1 MNEDLISEFIK
12 ECTKNFNE
20 IKKKNNPEI
29 NKSLDLCLTNLSSLK
44 EKISIKDMN
53 SIAQISLSITNS
65 FIDACNN
72 IITLKYSKYFLNIL
86 SILKK
91 FIEYKLF
98 SQEKSSDII
107 LLLKSFFNSPKIDDN
122 CKKKLMEIIQAY
134 IFSEYLDIKYDSL
147 SIIYIIILKEFNI
160 TNHSKNKDF
169 KNPIRLL
176 FTIITDKIYKSNNI
190 QIILKIT
197 HLIFSCYDLSLSENN
212 NNKNHEINYIDN
224 NDDLKNEIKEIISKN
239 KNTVYIQSL
248 SL

>member
-20 IKKKNNPEI
+20 IKKKNNSDI

-44 EKISIKDMN
+44 EKISIKDIN

-98 SQEKSSDII
+98 SQEKSNDII

-134 IFSEYLDIKYDSL
+134 IFSEYLEIKYDSL

-197 HLIFSCYDLSLSENN
+197 HLIFSCYDLS
-212 NNKNHEINYIDN
+212 
-224 NDDLKNEIKEIISKN
+224 
-239 KNTVYIQSL
+239 
-248 SL
+248 